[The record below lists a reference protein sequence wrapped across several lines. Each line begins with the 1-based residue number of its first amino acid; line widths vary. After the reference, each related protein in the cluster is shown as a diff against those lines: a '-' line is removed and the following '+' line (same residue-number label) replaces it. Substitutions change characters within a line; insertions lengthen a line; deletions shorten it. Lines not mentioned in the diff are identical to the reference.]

1 MSEFRFKSFTIDNT
15 ASALKVGTDSV
26 LLGSLMSITGEE
38 RRLLDIGTGTGVVA
52 IMAAQ
57 RLADS
62 SQADQTSNAGQ
73 AAPSADSRQAYTSQP
88 PHITAIEIDGPSA
101 QEAQRNFAACPWSG
115 MLEARHC
122 ALQNFRSEEQY
133 DLIFSNPP
141 YFDESLRNPDPR
153 ESRARH
159 TESLSYRE
167 VLAFAREHLAPQGRV
182 SLILP
187 AESETAVRRCAAG
200 FDLDFARVVH
210 IRTTSRKP
218 ARRIVVEFTRSPL
231 AGSAHRT
238 APIEQELTIQDGA
251 AFTEEYRRIAGAF
264 LLYL

>member
-1 MSEFRFKSFTIDNT
+1 MSEFRFKRFCIDNT

-57 RLADS
+57 RLAD
-62 SQADQTSNAGQ
+62 AG
-73 AAPSADSRQAYTSQP
+73 AAYPE
-88 PHITAIEIDGPSA
+88 ITAIEIDAPSA
-101 QEAQRNFAACPWSG
+101 EEAERNFKGCPWSH
-115 MLEARHC
+115 MLSARHC
-122 ALQNFRSEEQY
+122 ALQDWRSDAQY

-141 YFDESLRNPDPR
+141 FFDESLRNPDPR

-167 VLAFAREHLAPQGRV
+167 VLAFASEKLAPQGRV
-182 SLILP
+182 AMILP

-200 FDLDFARVVH
+200 FDLNTSRVVR
-210 IRTTSRKP
+210 IRTSSKKP
-218 ARRIVVEFTRSPL
+218 ARRIVVEFTRTRSTPEL
-231 AGSAHRT
+231 
-238 APIEQELTIQDGA
+238 QELTIQDGT

>member
-1 MSEFRFKSFTIDNT
+1 MSEFRFKRFCIDNT

-57 RLADS
+57 RLAD
-62 SQADQTSNAGQ
+62 AG
-73 AAPSADSRQAYTSQP
+73 AAYPE
-88 PHITAIEIDGPSA
+88 ITAIEIDAPSA
-101 QEAQRNFAACPWSG
+101 EEAERNFKGCPWSH
-115 MLEARHC
+115 MLSARHC
-122 ALQNFRSEEQY
+122 ALQDFRSPGEF

-167 VLAFAREHLAPQGRV
+167 VLAYASEKLAPQGRV
-182 SLILP
+182 AMILP

-200 FDLDFARVVH
+200 FDLNTSRVVR
-210 IRTTSRKP
+210 IRTTQKKP
-218 ARRIVVEFTRSPL
+218 ARRIVVEFTRTRSTPEL
-231 AGSAHRT
+231 
-238 APIEQELTIQDGA
+238 QELTIQDGT

>member
-1 MSEFRFKSFTIDNT
+1 MSEFRFKRFCIDNT

-57 RLADS
+57 RLAD
-62 SQADQTSNAGQ
+62 AG
-73 AAPSADSRQAYTSQP
+73 AAYPE
-88 PHITAIEIDGPSA
+88 ITAIEIDAPSA
-101 QEAQRNFAACPWSG
+101 EEAERNFKGCPWSH
-115 MLEARHC
+115 MLSARHC
-122 ALQNFRSEEQY
+122 ALQDWHSDAQY

-167 VLAFAREHLAPQGRV
+167 VLAYASEKLAPQGRV
-182 SLILP
+182 AMILP

-200 FDLDFARVVH
+200 FDLNTARVVR
-210 IRTTSRKP
+210 IRTSSKKP
-218 ARRIVVEFTRSPL
+218 ARRIVVEFTRTRSTPEL
-231 AGSAHRT
+231 
-238 APIEQELTIQDGA
+238 QELTIQDGT